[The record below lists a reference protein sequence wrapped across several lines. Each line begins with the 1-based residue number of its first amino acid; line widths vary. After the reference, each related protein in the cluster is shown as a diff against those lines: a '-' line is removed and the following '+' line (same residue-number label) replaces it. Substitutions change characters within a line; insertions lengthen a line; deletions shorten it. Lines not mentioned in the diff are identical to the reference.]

1 MAIVSETIWE
11 AWTNQSVTGAASTSI
26 AAICTAVD
34 AAIKRLLLPYLPE
47 SATVTDEI
55 LDAPPTRDLILRR
68 RPVRSITSL
77 YYRADADAVAANF
90 TSDYLLVA
98 GTDYSLLIDDPVNG
112 WSQSGIVRRLGGSVW
127 GYGWYRDPT
136 TLAPRLE
143 SGRGSI
149 KVTYAA
155 GPSSVPSDIE
165 AAAVLMVSMIYG
177 RKEQGAPFASE
188 SWNGRSQS
196 LAGQYT
202 AESALNSPDVKAL
215 LRPYIVPKFA

>member
-1 MAIVSETIWE
+1 MAIVSASTWQS
-11 AWTNQSVTGAASTSI
+11 WVNQSVTGGASTSI

-34 AAIKRLLLPYLPE
+34 AAIKRMLLPYLPE

-77 YYRADADAVAANF
+77 YYRADADGVAANF
-90 TSDYLLVA
+90 TSDYLLTA
-98 GTDYSLLIDDPVNG
+98 GTDYGLFIDDPVNG
-112 WSQSGIVRRLGGSVW
+112 WSQSGIVRRLGAVW
-127 GYGWYRDPT
+127 GCGWYRAPT
-136 TLAPRLE
+136 TLAGRLE
-143 SGRGSI
+143 PVRGSI

-155 GPSSVPSDIE
+155 GPTSVPSDIE
-165 AAAVLMVSMIYG
+165 AAAVLAVSLLYN

-196 LAGQYT
+196 LAGQHL
-202 AESALNSPDVKAL
+202 ADSALNSPEVLAL
-215 LRPYIVPKFA
+215 LRPYMTPKFGG